1 MVLLDIGDVINALG
15 GIGILILI
23 IILTIILLTF
33 ALQLGIKAVK
43 GENAKLGPVF
53 LTGLIMIM
61 ISAIVSFVFGLF
73 LPTWVGSVVSLIL
86 ELFIIKAR
94 HKTTFLGAL
103 GALIIYIIMIFVIII
118 ILMFVFAGFLTALM
132 ALLS

>member
-73 LPTWVGSVVSLIL
+73 LPTWVGSVV
-86 ELFIIKAR
+86 
-94 HKTTFLGAL
+94 
-103 GALIIYIIMIFVIII
+103 
-118 ILMFVFAGFLTALM
+118 
-132 ALLS
+132 